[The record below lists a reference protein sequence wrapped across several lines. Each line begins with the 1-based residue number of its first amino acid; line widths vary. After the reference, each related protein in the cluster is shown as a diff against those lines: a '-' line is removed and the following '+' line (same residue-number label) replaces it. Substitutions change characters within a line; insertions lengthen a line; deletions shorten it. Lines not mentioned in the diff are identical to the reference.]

1 MSHGWRNRKWGEI
14 AMKKQWV
21 FLTVVILITVVLS
34 GCSTKTSVTVTKP
47 ETITVTLPVTTAS
60 ITTTTNTTTTAVST
74 TTNTTKTTTTTA
86 TTTSA
91 VTTPF
96 SSSDPAQTVGLFLNT
111 SKAFVGYT
119 LLAPKQFTS
128 TYLIDN
134 NGKIVHQ
141 WTASKYPPGQS
152 AYLLANGDLIRACSV
167 KNPDLSTG
175 GGEGGRIE
183 EFNWDGNMVWSLD
196 YSTPQYMQHHDF
208 VVLPNGNI
216 LMLVVEKKT
225 YDEAIAA
232 GFDPSKLNGEIK
244 TSGYMVPD
252 SIAEIKPTFPSGG
265 TVVWSWYVWD
275 HLVQSY
281 SSSKSNYGVVAAHP
295 ELVDPNGGGQQIPA
309 FWNHMNSI
317 TYNAALDQVMVSVR
331 GNSEIWIID
340 HSTTTAEAASHSG
353 GAHGKGGDL
362 LYRWGNPAQYGAGT
376 KTDDVL
382 FQQHC
387 AMWIESGLPG
397 AGDILIFNNG
407 LGRGYTTVDEI
418 TPPIDAN
425 GNYTLTT
432 GKAFG
437 PTGLTWIYKA
447 NPPTSFFAGEIS
459 GAQRLPNGDT
469 LICDGIHGIIFEV
482 TASGE
487 TVWKYVNPVVK
498 TGPLGHTDVI
508 PPDPTHSDQLL
519 NEVFRVVRYAPDY
532 PGLVGRDLTPGAT
545 IEK

>member
-1 MSHGWRNRKWGEI
+1 
-14 AMKKQWV
+14 MKKSWA
-21 FLTVVILITVVLS
+21 FLTAGIIITIVLP
-34 GCSTKTSVTVTKP
+34 GCGAMTSTNVTSA
-47 ETITVTLPVTTAS
+47 ETTAATMTP
-60 ITTTTNTTTTAVST
+60 TTTMLTAVST
-74 TTNTTKTTTTTA
+74 TNNPIIPVASSTTNTTSAEVRTTTR
-86 TTTSA
+86 TTS
-91 VTTPF
+91 V
-96 SSSDPAQTVGLFLNT
+96 SDVGRTVGLFLNT
-111 SKAFVGYT
+111 PPTYVGYT
-119 LLAPKQFTS
+119 LLAPKQYTS
-128 TYLIDN
+128 TYLIN
-134 NGKIVHQ
+134 NQGQVVHS

-167 KNPDLSTG
+167 KNPDLTTG

-183 EFNWDGNMVWSLD
+183 EYNWDDNLVWSLD
-196 YSTPQYMQHHDF
+196 YSTSQYMQHHDF
-208 VVLPNGNI
+208 VVLPNGDI

-225 YDEAIAA
+225 YDEAVAA
-232 GFDPSKLNGEIK
+232 GFDPIKLNGEIK
-244 TSGYMVPD
+244 SNGYMVPD
-252 SIAEIKPTFPSGG
+252 SIVEIKPTLPSGG
-265 TVVWSWYVWD
+265 IVVWSWHVWD
-275 HLVQSY
+275 HLVQDY

-295 ELVDPNGGGQQIPA
+295 ELVNPNGGGQQIPA

-317 TYNAALDQVMVSVR
+317 TYNAALDQIMISVR

-340 HSTTTAEAASHSG
+340 HNTTTAQAAGHTG
-353 GAHGKGGDL
+353 GKYGKGGDL
-362 LYRWGNPAQYGAGT
+362 LYRWGNPSQYGAGT
-376 KTDDVL
+376 QNDDAL

-387 AMWIESGLPG
+387 AMWIDSGLPG

-418 TPPIDAN
+418 TPPVDAS
-425 GNYTLTT
+425 GNYSLTT
-432 GKAFG
+432 GKAYG
-437 PTGLTWIYKA
+437 PTALTWTYKA

-498 TGPLGHTDVI
+498 TGPLGSKDVI

-532 PGLVGRDLTPGAT
+532 AGLAGRDLTPKGA

>member
-1 MSHGWRNRKWGEI
+1 
-14 AMKKQWV
+14 MKKQLAFIAV
-21 FLTVVILITVVLS
+21 SITMTVILS
-34 GCSTKTSVTVTKP
+34 GCS
-47 ETITVTLPVTTAS
+47 PVTSPSATSAVTTIVTAS
-60 ITTTTNTTTTAVST
+60 VP
-74 TTNTTKTTTTTA
+74 TTTA
-86 TTTSA
+86 TTIIASKTTSNTSQTTK
-91 VTTPF
+91 TTPVTPASTTTAAF
-96 SSSDPAQTVGLFLNT
+96 TSTDSAQTVGLFLNDPR
-111 SKAFVGYT
+111 AFTGYT
-119 LLAPKQFTS
+119 LLAPKQYTS

-134 NGKIVHQ
+134 QGKVVHK

-183 EFNWDGNMVWSLD
+183 EFNWDDDMVWSLD
-196 YSTPQYMQHHDF
+196 YSTPLYIQHHDF

-225 YDEAIAA
+225 YDEAVAA
-232 GFDPSKLNGEIK
+232 GFDLSKLNGEIK
-244 TSGYMVPD
+244 TNGYMVPD
-252 SIAEIKPTFPSGG
+252 SIVEIKPTFPSGG
-265 TVVWSWYVWD
+265 TVVWSWHVWD
-275 HLVQSY
+275 HLVQDY
-281 SSSKSNYGVVAAHP
+281 SSSKANYGTVAAHP
-295 ELVDPNGGGQQIPA
+295 ELIDPNGGGQQIPA

-340 HSTTTAEAASHSG
+340 HSTTTVQAAGHTG
-353 GAHGKGGDL
+353 GTHGKGGDL
-362 LYRWGNPAQYGAGT
+362 LYRWGNPAQYDAGT
-376 KTDDVL
+376 KSDDAL

-387 AMWIESGLPG
+387 AMWIDAGLPG

-418 TPPIDAN
+418 TPPADVSGDYA
-425 GNYTLTT
+425 LTA

-437 PTGLTWIYKA
+437 PTSLTWTYKA
-447 NPPTSFFAGEIS
+447 NPPTSFFASEIS

-469 LICDGIHGIIFEV
+469 LICDGIHGTIFEV

-487 TVWKYVNPVVK
+487 TVWKYVNPVGK
-498 TGPLGHTDVI
+498 TGPLGRDGTI
-508 PPDPTHSDQLL
+508 PPDPAKQGQFM
-519 NEVFRVVRYAPDY
+519 NEVFRVVRYSPDY
-532 PGLVGRDLTPGAT
+532 AGLAGRDLTPGGT